1 MNKAVRGKKMQ
12 TQPKQKEYDS
22 EQVKRSIVQS
32 RVRLLLNH
40 PFFGNLATR
49 LLIKDATD
57 WCPTA
62 AVDGKHLYYNKNFLG
77 ALDEKE
83 LDFVIAHEVMHCVYD
98 HLERRNTK
106 DPQYWNMAGDYVI
119 NRDLIS
125 QNIGTMPKEG
135 LYDRKYDD
143 MFTDEIYDHL
153 YKTQADKKET
163 LDMHIDKLLDKMEK
177 DKKNGKGGGNGPEP
191 ISKEER
197 KALKDD
203 QKFVSEQEKI
213 EKMISR
219 MQ

>member
-12 TQPKQKEYDS
+12 TQTKQKEYDS
-22 EQVKRSIVQS
+22 EQVKRNIVQS

-77 ALDEKE
+77 ALDDKE

-98 HLERRNTK
+98 HMERRTTK
-106 DPQYWNMAGDYVI
+106 DAQYWNMAGDYVI
-119 NRDLIS
+119 NRDLIA

-135 LYDRKYDD
+135 LYDSKYDD
-143 MFTDEIYDHL
+143 MFTDEIYEIGRAH
-153 YKTQADKKET
+153 
-163 LDMHIDKLLDKMEK
+163 
-177 DKKNGKGGGNGPEP
+177 
-191 ISKEER
+191 
-197 KALKDD
+197 
-203 QKFVSEQEKI
+203 V
-213 EKMISR
+213 
-219 MQ
+219 